1 MKRLIPLLIMV
12 FSFAIT
18 QQVQAQVKTI
28 SGTVKAESD
37 GTPLPGVNVVVQ
49 GTTKGSQTDY
59 DGKYV
64 IEASAGDVLVFSFI
78 GMKTKFITIAN
89 STTINVVLAE
99 DAESLD
105 EVIVTALGIKRQKKE
120 LGYAVQDVKGDQLSK
135 TITTNVATALAGKVS
150 GVDVSMPATGAGGS
164 TRVIIRGISSI
175 GSSNQPLYVV
185 DGIPIDNTGLSNEDS
200 ATSKWFDGKDNGD
213 GISSINPDDIESL
226 SVLKGAAAAA
236 LYGSRALNGVILITT
251 KKGTKGKLS
260 IELNSGISIDQVNSN
275 YKDYQREYGSGSNGE
290 LPDGELS
297 PDRVYGLTT
306 SAWGPKFSETAGQS
320 FMIFDGSEKQYA
332 LVKNNIDAFF
342 KTGITS
348 TNGVSLSG
356 GNDNAVMRFSF
367 NNLKND
373 DVIPKSGLERNTFSL
388 NGTLT
393 SDKFTFDAKAN
404 YTIEHAKNRPSL
416 GDSPNNIGYSLSG
429 LAPNIDQAWLKNY
442 KDEDGNIYRWNSND
456 YLLNPYYTIN
466 ETNNRTDKNRFIG
479 YVSAYYQLKSW
490 LAFSLRTGIDTYD
503 FNSKDFMGAGT
514 TWPGR
519 ADGYLELNN
528 INVEEINTDLM
539 ATISDIKL
547 ATDLKFSSILG
558 LNRRDFSREQN
569 SRFGTNIIEP
579 GTQYISNFSN
589 TTENVPSVTKTRTN
603 SVFGS
608 AKFDYKGY
616 LYAEFTGRND
626 WFSVIDKSAFY
637 PAASLGFIFSD
648 AFDVKSDV
656 LSYGKF
662 RASWAQVS
670 NAPGAY
676 KNALNYTVLPSFNG
690 NSIVDI
696 KNTAAPNPNLTYQS
710 KTGLEFGVDLSF
722 LKNRLKADI
731 SVYREDISDQ
741 TIDLPSSATSG
752 YEYIAVNAGLL
763 RNEGV
768 ELFLTGSPIRNDN
781 FEWGIDLNFS
791 KNKNKV
797 LELHPDIDT
806 YIISE
811 ARWAGAAIVAKV
823 GGEYGSIIGKDFK
836 KTESGEIIH
845 SANGMPLFTEEKVV
859 LGNGVPDWTAGLTN
873 RFSYKN
879 FTFQFLFDIKV
890 GMDVYSMTNSVA
902 AVKGLLDVT
911 TQGRDAYNS
920 AREQARLDP
929 DFDPSTWVP
938 TDGYVSAGVVNTGT
952 ADNPVYTENTTPVN
966 PQDYWATVFN
976 NTPSPFI
983 YDASYIKLREINM
996 GYNLPEKWLSGL
1008 HITSVHMAL
1017 FARNLFT
1024 INNDLPNIDPESM
1037 YTAGNGQGFEYGSLP
1052 SRQSYGFNIKVTF

>member
-1 MKRLIPLLIMV
+1 MV
-12 FSFAIT
+12 FSLAIT
-18 QQVQAQVKTI
+18 QQIEAQVKTL
-28 SGTVKAESD
+28 SGTVTAES
-37 GTPLPGVNVVVQ
+37 GGELLPGVSVIIK
-49 GTTKGSQTDY
+49 GTKKGSQTDF
-59 DGKYV
+59 DGNYT
-64 IEASAGDVLVFSFI
+64 IDASIGDILVFSYM
-78 GMKTKFITIAN
+78 GMKTKSVTVTEN
-89 STTINVVLAE
+89 NTINVVLSD
-99 DAESLD
+99 DAKNLD
-105 EVIVTALGIKRQKKE
+105 EVVVTALGIKRQKKE
-120 LGYAVQDVKGDQLSK
+120 LGYAVQDIKGDELNK
-135 TITTNVATALAGKVS
+135 TITTNIATALSGKVS

-185 DGIPIDNTGLSNEDS
+185 DGIPIDNTGLSNENS

-213 GISSINPDDIESL
+213 GISSINPNDIESL

-275 YKDYQREYGSGSNGE
+275 YKDFQREYGAGTNGE
-290 LPDGELS
+290 LPDVTLS
-297 PDRVYGLTT
+297 PDQLYGLTT
-306 SAWGPKFSETAGQS
+306 SAWGPKFSESIGES
-320 FMIFDGSEKQYA
+320 FKIFDGSEKPYT
-332 LVKNNIDAFF
+332 LVNNNIDDFF
-342 KTGITS
+342 ETGITK
-348 TNGVSLSG
+348 TNGISLSG
-356 GNDNAVMRFSF
+356 GNESAIIRFSF

-373 DVIPKSGLERNTFSL
+373 DVIPKSSLERNTFSL

-404 YTIEHAKNRPSL
+404 YTIERAKNRPSL

-429 LAPNIDQAWLKNY
+429 LAPNIDQAWLENY

-466 ETNNRTDKNRFIG
+466 ETNNKTDKNRFIG
-479 YVSAYYQLKSW
+479 YVSAYYQMKSW
-490 LAFSLRTGIDTYD
+490 LAFNFRTGIDTYD

-528 INVEEINTDLM
+528 INVSEINTDLIV
-539 ATISDIKL
+539 TTSNIKL
-547 ATDLKFSSILG
+547 AEYLKFSSILG

-589 TTENVPSVTKTRTN
+589 QTENAPSVTKTRTN

-626 WFSVIDKSAFY
+626 WFSVINKSAFY
-637 PAASLGFIFSD
+637 PATSLGFVFSD
-648 AFDVKSDV
+648 AFDMKSDIF
-656 LSYGKF
+656 SYGKF

-690 NSIVDI
+690 GSVVDI
-696 KNTAAPNPNLTYQS
+696 KNIAAPNPNLTYQS
-710 KTGLEFGVDLSF
+710 KTGLEFGLDLSF
-722 LKNRLKADI
+722 FKNRLKADI
-731 SVYREDISDQ
+731 SIYREDISDQ

-752 YEYIAVNAGLL
+752 YEYISVNAGLL

-768 ELFLTGSPIRNDN
+768 ELFLSGSPIRNNN

-823 GGEYGSIIGKDFK
+823 GGQYGSIIGKDFK
-836 KTESGEIIH
+836 KTESGEIIYA
-845 SANGMPLFTEEKVV
+845 ANGLPLFTDEKVV

-879 FTFQFLFDIKV
+879 FTFQFLLDIKV

-902 AVKGLLDVT
+902 AIKGLLDVT
-911 TQGRDAYNS
+911 TEGRGAYNA
-920 AREQARLDP
+920 ARELAKLDP
-929 DFDPSTWVP
+929 NFDPSTWVP
-938 TDGYVSAGVVNTGT
+938 TAGYVPSGVVNTGT
-952 ADNPVYTENTTPVN
+952 DDNPVYEENTTPVN
-966 PQDYWATVFN
+966 PQDYWSTVFN

-996 GYNLPEKWLSGL
+996 GYNLPEEWLSGL
-1008 HITSVHMAL
+1008 HINSVHIGL